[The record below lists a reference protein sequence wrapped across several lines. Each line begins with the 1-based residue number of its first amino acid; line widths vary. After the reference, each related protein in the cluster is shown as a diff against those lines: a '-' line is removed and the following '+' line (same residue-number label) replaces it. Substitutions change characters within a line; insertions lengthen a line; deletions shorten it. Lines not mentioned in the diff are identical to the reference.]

1 MLKSGMG
8 SVAAIVVAAF
18 LGACGGG
25 ETESEANAAV
35 GDTGAAPSMESPSAD
50 VQFLR
55 QMSDHH
61 EGLVLIAEQA
71 HTRAQDDSV
80 RSVAENLHMKQAAER
95 DSMVAMLSE
104 MFSEQHTPEAMAKNR
119 AQADSVAGMSGTD
132 ADRYFLQTV
141 IAHHREGISMMD
153 QQMPNMTMDHVRM
166 MAERMRSDQQRE
178 IQELEGKLGSL

>member
-1 MLKSGMG
+1 MMTNSRIGA
-8 SVAAIVVAAF
+8 VALAVA
-18 LGACGGG
+18 LTACGGG
-25 ETESEANAAV
+25 DTESEQTAAA
-35 GDTGAAPSMESPSAD
+35 GDTGSAASMESPSAD

-71 HTRAQDDSV
+71 HMRAQDDSV
-80 RSVAENLHMKQAAER
+80 QSVAEKLHMKQAAER
-95 DSMVAMLSE
+95 DSMVAMLSD

-119 AQADSVAGMSGTD
+119 AQADSVSDMSGTE

-141 IAHHREGISMMD
+141 IGHHQEGIVMID
-153 QQMPNMTMDHVRM
+153 QQLPSFSMDHVRM

-178 IQELEGKLGSL
+178 IQELEGKLSSL